1 MATGTGMNVIT
12 NNNTQ
17 SYNTAVSAI
26 NKHQKENVAKLES
39 ALVVANNNN
48 EKLQASLNE
57 VNRSI
62 NNLKKQ
68 IFINQCLI
76 DNWENNTPYTFPT
89 EILA

>member
-1 MATGTGMNVIT
+1 MTGTGMNVIT

-39 ALVVANNNN
+39 ALVVANSNN
-48 EKLQASLNE
+48 EKLQNSLNE

-68 IFINQCLI
+68 VFINDALI
-76 DNWENNTPYTFPT
+76 QNWDRNAPYVFN
-89 EILA
+89 LDLLN

>member
-1 MATGTGMNVIT
+1 MTGTGMNIIT

-26 NKHQKENVAKLES
+26 NKHQKGNVAKLES
-39 ALVVANNNN
+39 ALVVANSNN
-48 EKLQASLNE
+48 EKLQTSLSE

-76 DNWENNTPYTFPT
+76 DNWETNTPYTFPI
-89 EILA
+89 ELLA